1 MHDTTTKWLL
11 ACGAIAGPLFTV
23 GYLVEGATRPN
34 YDPLRH
40 PVSSLALGDS
50 GWTQSANFVVTGLLT
65 LAFAIGVRRAL
76 QPRGGSRWGPLLIGV
91 YAIGLLGAGLF
102 LTDPLSGYPPG
113 TPAQPL
119 EYSMSGALH
128 RRLSALVFISLPILC
143 LVFARRF
150 AEWGE
155 RGWAIYSAITSVA
168 FVAAFVLSSIAF
180 SQVEPLVE
188 VGGLLQRITLTIGGT
203 WLTLLA
209 VHLLRVPDPRPI
221 PGPARSSA

>member
-1 MHDTTTKWLL
+1 MHDVTTKWLL
-11 ACGAIAGPLFTV
+11 TCGAIAGPLFTI

-34 YDPLRH
+34 YNPLRY

-50 GWTQSANFVVTGLLT
+50 GWTQSTSFIVTGLLT

-119 EYSMSGALH
+119 EYSM
-128 RRLSALVFISLPILC
+128 
-143 LVFARRF
+143 
-150 AEWGE
+150 
-155 RGWAIYSAITSVA
+155 
-168 FVAAFVLSSIAF
+168 
-180 SQVEPLVE
+180 
-188 VGGLLQRITLTIGGT
+188 
-203 WLTLLA
+203 
-209 VHLLRVPDPRPI
+209 
-221 PGPARSSA
+221 